1 MATSQPGFQLGILPE
16 RKIDRRAVAAG
27 YTFLVV
33 VLLLLINFGL
43 LFPDQI
49 QLKQYRVT
57 SLIPLPA
64 LRPEHNVPVKVKPTL
79 KVKLQP
85 PAPVFEQPKLM
96 VPREV
101 HHVVTPD
108 PVEAPKVVMNQFA
121 PPQLKITASAARPLL
136 LHTGDF
142 AGSSVAPTVVAPV
155 QKVQTGGFGDPNG
168 LKGTGKEGAKLYAAQ
183 AGGFDMPVGPG
194 QGNGSGGAKGIKGT
208 VASAD
213 FGSGVATE
221 SKGRGGVVATG
232 GFGQEQV
239 VHSGPKLAQ
248 ADAGPATVPVEITFK
263 PQPVYTDEAR
273 GLKLEGEVLLEVMF
287 GANGTL
293 HVNRVVRGLGHGLD
307 ETAIAAANKMRFKPA
322 LRMGQPIDST
332 AVVHVMFQMAY

>member
-64 LRPEHNVPVKVKPTL
+64 LRPEHNEPVKVKPTL

-85 PAPVFEQPKLM
+85 PAPVFAQPKLV
-96 VPREV
+96 VPHEV
-101 HHVVTPD
+101 HHVVTPE

-155 QKVQTGGFGDPNG
+155 QKVQTG
-168 LKGTGKEGAKLYAAQ
+168 
-183 AGGFDMPVGPG
+183 
-194 QGNGSGGAKGIKGT
+194 
-208 VASAD
+208 
-213 FGSGVATE
+213 
-221 SKGRGGVVATG
+221 
-232 GFGQEQV
+232 
-239 VHSGPKLAQ
+239 
-248 ADAGPATVPVEITFK
+248 
-263 PQPVYTDEAR
+263 
-273 GLKLEGEVLLEVMF
+273 
-287 GANGTL
+287 
-293 HVNRVVRGLGHGLD
+293 
-307 ETAIAAANKMRFKPA
+307 
-322 LRMGQPIDST
+322 
-332 AVVHVMFQMAY
+332 